1 MWSRPSAGAGPIS
14 RTSEAALRP
23 RDTALKPPLP
33 APRGPKV
40 RFSSLGW
47 LTLWIS
53 GPRVRRAQLSLVPG
67 AVVAN
72 SRSLRGFKQQ
82 TRSLA
87 GCTPAVQV
95 LQGCPPGGSRRL
107 CRMLLPA
114 AFLGLSDVS
123 LGSLLPCAPATHPRV
138 SVSPR
143 FQNSQFRVS
152 FHWHRRPG
160 VLTHTHTLPQ
170 TSRAYA
176 HLYIFVGLTVITDKS
191 RRGQKLRQRQSHFQ
205 FMSIKNGHRLLAWET
220 RWGVFLLSCD

>member
-47 LTLWIS
+47 LTLRIS

-114 AFLGLSDVS
+114 AFLGFQTCRSGLCSRAH
-123 LGSLLPCAPATHPRV
+123 LPHTPGCLCPPASKIP
-138 SVSPR
+138 
-143 FQNSQFRVS
+143 NSESASIGIEGQAYL
-152 FHWHRRPG
+152 H
-160 VLTHTHTLPQ
+160 THTHT
-170 TSRAYA
+170 TANIT
-176 HLYIFVGLTVITDKS
+176 HICTFIYICWINCYY
-191 RRGQKLRQRQSHFQ
+191 R
-205 FMSIKNGHRLLAWET
+205 
-220 RWGVFLLSCD
+220 

>member
-33 APRGPKV
+33 PWPQSALFLPWVADSADLRPAGTEGPAVFGPWGCRSKFPQPAWLQTTNSFSRGLHTC
-40 RFSSLGW
+40 S
-47 LTLWIS
+47 
-53 GPRVRRAQLSLVPG
+53 PG
-67 AVVAN
+67 A
-72 SRSLRGFKQQ
+72 
-82 TRSLA
+82 A
-87 GCTPAVQV
+87 GLSTW
-95 LQGCPPGGSRRL
+95 R
-107 CRMLLPA
+107 LPA
-114 AFLGLSDVS
+114 TLSHASPCCLPRLSDVS

>member
-47 LTLWIS
+47 LTLRIS

-107 CRMLLPA
+107 SHASPCCLPR
-114 AFLGLSDVS
+114 LSDVS

-160 VLTHTHTLPQ
+160 VLTHTHTNTHP
-170 TSRAYA
+170 
-176 HLYIFVGLTVITDKS
+176 G
-191 RRGQKLRQRQSHFQ
+191 
-205 FMSIKNGHRLLAWET
+205 
-220 RWGVFLLSCD
+220 LSCSYSYS